1 MLQFSVRTFPLI
13 QRNKMST
20 ENGDPGSPASAGTQ
34 ETAYI
39 PVRVLGRGAFGE
51 AVLYRRLEDNSLVVW
66 KEVLFTNKFCSN
78 FELCEQNKCFISYLN
93 DFLPLRSILPDL
105 GKRKGM
111 MHKMKLI
118 SYPFLT
124 TLILFHTTTI
134 F

>member
-20 ENGDPGSPASAGTQ
+20 ENGDPGSRASAGTQ

-66 KEVLFTNKFCSN
+66 KEVLFINKICSN
-78 FELCEQNKCFISYLN
+78 FVNKIKVL
-93 DFLPLRSILPDL
+93 
-105 GKRKGM
+105 
-111 MHKMKLI
+111 
-118 SYPFLT
+118 FLT
-124 TLILFHTTTI
+124 LMLFSLSGGSCQTWGKGKE
-134 F
+134 